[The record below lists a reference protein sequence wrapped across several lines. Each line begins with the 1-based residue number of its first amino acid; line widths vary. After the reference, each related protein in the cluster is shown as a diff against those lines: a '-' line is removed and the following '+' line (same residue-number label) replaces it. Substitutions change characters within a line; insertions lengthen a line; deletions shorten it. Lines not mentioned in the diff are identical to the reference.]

1 MVKTRTHQQE
11 KHFMSLV
18 EKFPSNLV
26 MTQMTSYC
34 CNKLLMERLTLQSDV
49 DCKHQYDFDRRGRH
63 SCQRVMQCQET
74 KAAWRRRTI

>member
-1 MVKTRTHQQE
+1 MLSKKGGEETSQRRKYFISLLWNDDTVKTRTHQQE

-18 EKFPSNLV
+18 ENLPSNLV

-49 DCKHQYDFDRRGRH
+49 DG
-63 SCQRVMQCQET
+63 
-74 KAAWRRRTI
+74 AASI

>member
-34 CNKLLMERLTLQSDV
+34 CNKLLMERLTLQSDG
-49 DCKHQYDFDRRGRH
+49 DCSINKILTGGVVTVV
-63 SCQRVMQCQET
+63 SM
-74 KAAWRRRTI
+74 